1 MSMKHDLNVRIVL
14 QKPSEGVAFGLQKG
28 SGHAY
33 ETVQLQQARAQGI
46 LQFECSLTVKGDRQ
60 KNEKPGFFG
69 SFVQGSPPEKFI
81 YIAIG
86 TYAGQAGSIWGGRL
100 KVPLRGITWATIEEI
115 ISASGLVLETQVPG
129 SGKDG
134 SPAYATVKPFGGWKI
149 SNKLNA

>member
-1 MSMKHDLNVRIVL
+1 MSMKHDLIVRIVL
-14 QKPSEGVAFGLQKG
+14 QKPPDGVAFGLQKG
-28 SGHAY
+28 SGHAC
-33 ETVQLQQARAQGI
+33 ETVQLQQARAQDI
-46 LQFECSLTVKGDRQ
+46 RFECSLTVKGDRHTD
-60 KNEKPGFFG
+60 EKPGFSG
-69 SFVQGSPPEKFI
+69 PFVQGSPPEKFI